1 MNTNILFAGEKTGM
15 RSVFA
20 ARLKQTLLHFLNY
33 GERPGERI
41 MKRRSIFALVLSTIL
56 SFSALAS
63 AQEIIPSFQLRLDNE
78 IYPMTQSDPQSEP
91 QTWTAVF
98 YLNEEEAERNEGVQ
112 ANIDFQIG
120 DLTGGTSWSYCY
132 YLEENVSV
140 PETGLIT
147 EKGEINQ
154 VPFRLSADDQIPGR
168 YKAVLN
174 ASSGAIDFTYLDEG
188 TLGDVN
194 LDGVVD
200 IVDSLLI
207 SQDYVHTPITST
219 YETDL
224 ADVNCDGSVNIV
236 DSLLIAQAYVQVQSA
251 IDTIAECAAN

>member
-1 MNTNILFAGEKTGM
+1 
-15 RSVFA
+15 
-20 ARLKQTLLHFLNY
+20 
-33 GERPGERI
+33 
-41 MKRRSIFALVLSTIL
+41 MKRKSIFALVLSTIL
-56 SFSALAS
+56 SFSALVS
-63 AQEIIPSFQLRLDNE
+63 AQEIIPSFQLRLDSE
-78 IYPMTQSDPQSEP
+78 IYPMTQGEP
-91 QTWTAVF
+91 EIWSTAF
-98 YLNEEEAERNEGVQ
+98 YLNEDEAARNEGVQ

-140 PETGLIT
+140 PETGLT
-147 EKGEINQ
+147 AVKGEINQ

-168 YKAVLN
+168 YEVVLN

-194 LDGVVD
+194 LDGVVN

-207 SQDYVHTPITST
+207 AQDYVNTPITST

-236 DSLLIAQAYVQVQSA
+236 DSLLVAQAYVQIQSA
-251 IDTIAECAAN
+251 IDIIAECAAN

>member
-1 MNTNILFAGEKTGM
+1 
-15 RSVFA
+15 
-20 ARLKQTLLHFLNY
+20 
-33 GERPGERI
+33 
-41 MKRRSIFALVLSTIL
+41 MKRKSIYALVLSTIL

-78 IYPMTQSDPQSEP
+78 IYPMNEGDPEIWS
-91 QTWTAVF
+91 TAF
-98 YLNEEEAERNEGVQ
+98 YLNEEEAARYEGVQ

-120 DLTGGTSWSYCY
+120 DLSGGTSWSYCY

-140 PETGLIT
+140 PETGLT
-147 EKGEINQ
+147 AVRGAINQ
-154 VPFRLSADDQIPGR
+154 VPFRLSADNQIPGR
-168 YKAVLN
+168 YEAVLN
-174 ASSGAIDFTYLDEG
+174 ASSGAIEFTYLDEG

-194 LDGVVD
+194 LDGVVN

-207 SQDYVHTPITST
+207 AQDYVHTPITST